1 MRVMSIATSAR
12 SAAMYIVLGF
22 AFAGLLASAFELFT
36 ERRASFGLL
45 QAGGVVAVG
54 GIIGRW

>member
-1 MRVMSIATSAR
+1 MRIDPASLEALQAL
-12 SAAMYIVLGF
+12 VLGF

-45 QAGGVVAVG
+45 QTGGVLAMASVPMWQT
-54 GIIGRW
+54 RC